1 MYLTNKI
8 DIQEFNDSVN
18 IDYFFTDFQFYPIN
32 TTILSLLNRE
42 AELLESLDNLSVK
55 KLYYYDFTRIER
67 LGKEYSHTYR
77 INGIWEKLNEE
88 YFYISPTEVVKHN
101 RIESK
106 GYGKGNEDYIRHK
119 FSLRYLDEKILE
131 IIYTKLEKTIE
142 IRSIKIRYYESVLR
156 NTELTMDEIKQQM
169 TK

>member
-106 GYGKGNEDYIRHK
+106 
-119 FSLRYLDEKILE
+119 
-131 IIYTKLEKTIE
+131 
-142 IRSIKIRYYESVLR
+142 
-156 NTELTMDEIKQQM
+156 
-169 TK
+169 